1 MDTWTP
7 CAGDGQ
13 AAEDRDVARAV
24 EQIAELALLGLGS
37 MAQVFPETIEEAEE
51 AFAEE
56 QTFRVIL

>member
-1 MDTWTP
+1 
-7 CAGDGQ
+7 
-13 AAEDRDVARAV
+13 VARAV